1 MSEQPFYLEIK
12 GWCPICE
19 KPATFISKNRWL
31 RGGLFCQSCE
41 NGSSP
46 RERALAVVLERA
58 RPNWRD
64 LVIHES
70 SPMKRGV
77 AMKIRRECKG
87 YVASHYFPDKP
98 FGETVDGF
106 RNESL
111 EALTFPANT
120 HDIIITL
127 DVFEHVFHPDR
138 MMKEIYRTLKPG
150 GVYICTFPVLKA
162 QVDPLKP
169 RARREADGSITHLE
183 PAQYHGNPIS
193 GDGALVTFDYG
204 YDIHQKI
211 AEWAPFDV
219 EVSRFNSRR
228 MGILGEFLEVVVCG
242 KPS

>member
-169 RARREADGSITHLE
+169 RARREADGSITHL
-183 PAQYHGNPIS
+183 
-193 GDGALVTFDYG
+193 
-204 YDIHQKI
+204 
-211 AEWAPFDV
+211 
-219 EVSRFNSRR
+219 
-228 MGILGEFLEVVVCG
+228 
-242 KPS
+242 